1 MDFGSGGV
9 MLIPDNELAHT
20 NWGYLAVNGEKE
32 GDLWFIRR
40 DVPGGFSSSTTGC
53 VTTPGGP
60 DVQTF
65 PTPGSPPNIIH
76 NGLAFW
82 ERPLRGTDTEAHY
95 VYVAPLS
102 SGFIYQYT
110 LCPSAGASN
119 PICGSTST
127 YLAATLAQGTNIY
140 SWGITPTISSASATD
155 TDAILWALEKTDFS
169 CPESD
174 PTSCPNYTNP
184 NGIVYAFDAVTMAL
198 LYTSSGCQSGRDLIN
213 QATKN
218 SLPTVANGYVYL
230 GTQSPNSSQ
239 NKGQGTFYIF
249 GPGATRTC

>member
-1 MDFGSGGV
+1 

-65 PTPGSPPNIIH
+65 PTPGNPPNIIH

-95 VYVAPLS
+95 IYVAPLS

-119 PICGSTST
+119 PICGNPTT
-127 YLAATLAQGTNIY
+127 YLTATLAQGTYVN
-140 SWGITPTISSASATD
+140 SWGITPTISSASSTD
-155 TDAILWALEKTDFS
+155 TDAILWVIEKTDFS
-169 CPESD
+169 CAESD
-174 PTSCPNYTNP
+174 VCTHVLP
-184 NGIVYAFDAVTMAL
+184 NGVFIAFDAVTMTQ
-198 LYTSSGCQSGRDLIN
+198 LYSSSGCSSGRDLIN

-218 SLPTVANGYVYL
+218 SVPTVANGYVYL
-230 GTQSPNSSQ
+230 GTQSSNNGQ
-239 NKGQGTFYIF
+239 NNGQGTFYIF
-249 GPGATRTC
+249 GPGATGTC